1 VERRFGEILW
11 WDDDAASVTKVSVAF
26 DLEFVFLGIGI
37 IEGSIAMWDF
47 QLADERE
54 FNRFRYFRR
63 LTLVLLSRENL
74 SLYLIAVKDFGC
86 RKLHVTVV
94 RLVVLQAKF

>member
-47 QLADERE
+47 
-54 FNRFRYFRR
+54 
-63 LTLVLLSRENL
+63 
-74 SLYLIAVKDFGC
+74 
-86 RKLHVTVV
+86 
-94 RLVVLQAKF
+94 